1 MFFEYWYKIF
11 ILDSKFFSFS
21 SDYDVGDDIKNPL
34 AAAGAVKDALST
46 GGVDKVREKIKIETS
61 LGTQLCL
68 ETKLSLQWN
77 P

>member
-1 MFFEYWYKIF
+1 M
-11 ILDSKFFSFS
+11 
-21 SDYDVGDDIKNPL
+21 KNPL

-68 ETKLSLQWN
+68 ETKLSLQ
-77 P
+77 